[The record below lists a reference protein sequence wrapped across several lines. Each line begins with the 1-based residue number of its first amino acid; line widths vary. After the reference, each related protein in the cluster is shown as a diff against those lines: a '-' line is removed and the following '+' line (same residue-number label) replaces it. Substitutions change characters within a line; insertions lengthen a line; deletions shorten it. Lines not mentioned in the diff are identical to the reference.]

1 MLCFCPQ
8 GSLHFPSVLVH
19 SSYFNFIAI
28 SFKKLLLSLPTIHFS
43 LFVSFFLILVAVIM
57 PFPSKITFCVLV
69 SPLEYKLSSV
79 WERCVI
85 VIAEFPSPNSVLHT
99 VGKHVCGINKNPRGQ
114 GAWLDLIPAP
124 NYSLFPLFYFIYLS
138 REKRESR

>member
-1 MLCFCPQ
+1 
-8 GSLHFPSVLVH
+8 
-19 SSYFNFIAI
+19 
-28 SFKKLLLSLPTIHFS
+28 
-43 LFVSFFLILVAVIM
+43 M

-85 VIAEFPSPNSVLHT
+85 VIAESPSPNSVIHT
-99 VGKHVCGINKNPRGQ
+99 VGKHVCGINKNLRGQ

-124 NYSLFPLFYFIYLS
+124 IYSLFPLFYFIYLS
-138 REKRESR
+138 REKRKQIRMKREIHGCFRIYFVLKVDLGFN